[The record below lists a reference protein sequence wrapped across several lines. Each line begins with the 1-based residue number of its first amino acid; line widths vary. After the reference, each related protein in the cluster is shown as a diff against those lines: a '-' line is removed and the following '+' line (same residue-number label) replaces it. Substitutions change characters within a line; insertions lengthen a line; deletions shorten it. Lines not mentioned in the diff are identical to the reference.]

1 MDGSLRS
8 SQSSELEILVAAALT
23 EDAKA
28 IHVPLPKGEFRR
40 SKYRSLF
47 AQEVQNLGES
57 DKTLFR
63 SILGPSHRLQYEQER
78 ALKKALVLY
87 HWISAAPTKEIEEA
101 HHLFFGAIKKI
112 GEEFSWLVETIAT
125 LAKAEGWPEQVTNKM
140 NLLGPRLS
148 FGVDPIGLEI
158 ARLRIPGLGRGYIA
172 RLVKNGYDSSKALTT
187 QVTQEDLEHFLPGD
201 IAKKIVKKFTGVPTA
216 IRENPVPRKNQNERE
231 SVPLQRKI
239 IDAILVVDLKHPG
252 TIEFRGENVRLT
264 SKQFWLLVALVESPS
279 KCVSY
284 DAIYKKLWGDDVA
297 VEPQQISYHKAQL
310 LKKIHRAV
318 PKANVKALITPVS
331 GEGIVLNLRP
341 DEISRG
347 RA

>member
-1 MDGSLRS
+1 MDLCDPLRV
-8 SQSSELEILVAAALT
+8 SEPEVLVAAALT

-57 DKTLFR
+57 DKTLFK

-87 HWISAAPTKEIEEA
+87 HWISSAPTKEIEEA
-101 HHLFFGAIKKI
+101 HHLFVGAIKRM
-112 GEEFSWLVETIAT
+112 GEEFSWLVEAIAT

-140 NLLGPRLS
+140 NLLGQRLS

-158 ARLRIPGLGRGYIA
+158 AKLRIPGLGRGYIA
-172 RLVKNGYDSSKALTT
+172 RLVKNGYDSSKALA
-187 QVTQEDLEHFLPGD
+187 QVTQEDLEHFLPRD
-201 IAKKIVKKFTGVPTA
+201 IAHKVVKKFTRVPTVT
-216 IRENPVPRKNQNERE
+216 RENPGPRKNQIEPE
-231 SVPLQRKI
+231 IVPLQRKI
-239 IDAILVVDLKHPG
+239 SDAILVVDGKHPG

-264 SKQFWLLVALVESPS
+264 SKQFSLLAALAESPG

-297 VEPQQISYHKAQL
+297 VEMQQISYHKAQL
-310 LKKIHRAV
+310 LKKIHRAA
-318 PKANVKALITPVS
+318 PKSNVKALITPVS

-341 DEISRG
+341 DEINRG